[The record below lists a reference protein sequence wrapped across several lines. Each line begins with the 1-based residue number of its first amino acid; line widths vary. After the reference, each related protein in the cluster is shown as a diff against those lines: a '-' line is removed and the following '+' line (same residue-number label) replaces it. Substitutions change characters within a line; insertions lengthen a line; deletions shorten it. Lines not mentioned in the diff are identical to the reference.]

1 MAFIFDPFVL
11 LILSGVVAGFIVL
24 LIIKG
29 TRTTTETGHNGKEY
43 GAKRIIPISLFIL
56 SGIPLC
62 IYPFVMIANLMQLA
76 GEWAGNESVSS
87 IIVICLFILATS
99 LYPVTYFLSIFLY
112 RESGK
117 KLFPATIPLI
127 HIFIVVVLFYIARII
142 S

>member
-1 MAFIFDPFVL
+1 MAFTFNPFVL

-24 LIIKG
+24 LIIKN
-29 TRTTTETGHNGKEY
+29 TRTTTEAGHKGKKY
-43 GAKRIIPISLFIL
+43 GAKRIISILLFIL

-87 IIVICLFILATS
+87 IIVMCLFILATS
-99 LYPVTYFLSIFLY
+99 LYPATYFLSIFLY
-112 RESGK
+112 RESDK
-117 KLFPATIPLI
+117 KLFPATIPLL
-127 HIFIVVVLFYIARII
+127 HMFIIVVLFYIARII